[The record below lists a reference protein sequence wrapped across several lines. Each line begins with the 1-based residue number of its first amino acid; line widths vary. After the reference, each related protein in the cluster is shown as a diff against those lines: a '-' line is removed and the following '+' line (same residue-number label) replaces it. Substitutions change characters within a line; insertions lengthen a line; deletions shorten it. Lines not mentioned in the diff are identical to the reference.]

1 MKLVHMQDLLF
12 VRSRM
17 VSVLQSEQ
25 GANEG
30 VISVLQQHFEN
41 KKESLEMRKM
51 RKKVV
56 LIGTGLIGGSLA
68 LAIKKEHDITITGY
82 DIFQEQVERA
92 KELHV
97 VDEIAVDLQHAC
109 EEAHL
114 IVLLLQ
120 LKKQR
125 SYYTNLRH
133 SVYEKML

>member
-1 MKLVHMQDLLF
+1 M
-12 VRSRM
+12 
-17 VSVLQSEQ
+17 
-25 GANEG
+25 
-30 VISVLQQHFEN
+30 
-41 KKESLEMRKM
+41 
-51 RKKVV
+51 
-56 LIGTGLIGGSLA
+56 
-68 LAIKKEHDITITGY
+68 ITGY
-82 DIFQEQVERA
+82 DIFKEQVERA

-120 LKKQR
+120 LKKRR